1 MNREDFKTLLR
12 SALAERRPV
21 VLRHLLDL
29 HRAAA
34 FADGLAAWSPRL
46 VADALLLL
54 LSTQRMAV
62 MRYLPFALRNHDLC
76 IQVAHRDAFDAALS
90 PRLPAAGQVASS
102 TARCAP

>member
-21 VLRHLLDL
+21 VLQHLLDL
-29 HRAAA
+29 HGAAA

-46 VADALLLL
+46 VADALSLLL
-54 LSTQRMAV
+54 PTQRMAV
-62 MRYLPFALRNHDLC
+62 MRYLPFTLRNHDLC
-76 IQVAHRDAFDAALS
+76 IQVARRDAYDAAPP
-90 PRLPAAGQVASS
+90 PRPPAAARVASS